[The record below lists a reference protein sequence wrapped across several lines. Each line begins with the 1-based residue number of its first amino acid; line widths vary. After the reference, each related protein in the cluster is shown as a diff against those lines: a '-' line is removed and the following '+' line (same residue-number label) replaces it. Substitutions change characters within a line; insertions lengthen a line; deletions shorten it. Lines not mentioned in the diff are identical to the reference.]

1 MGKKSANKKNSSV
14 ADAIIGGVF
23 GVTVGW
29 FYKRE
34 ETQLMLKRVKES
46 EIARNIATDLCKSTE
61 ANFKDFATMS
71 IEKQKQNIFQ
81 DDASASSQKQTD
93 SGEKNENES
102 SNDNQ
107 EKSYE
112 ALKEENKQ
120 LEDMISYLEKKFENI
135 S

>member
-1 MGKKSANKKNSSV
+1 MEKKPEHKKNSSM

-46 EIARNIATDLCKSTE
+46 EIARNIASDVYKSTE
-61 ANFKDFATMS
+61 ENLKEFATMS
-71 IEKQKQNIFQ
+71 IERQRNNLFQNNDTSSSEDKDVS
-81 DDASASSQKQTD
+81 DDK
-93 SGEKNENES
+93 KES
-102 SNDNQ
+102 PNKNQ
-107 EKSYE
+107 EKSY
-112 ALKEENKQ
+112 ATLKEENER
-120 LEDMISYLEKKFENI
+120 LEEMISYLEQKFENI